1 VLLFYLET
9 GGPGLENRVSSMPK
23 PGFFDFFFT
32 TLPGRQANIYM
43 CVCVRA
49 QDNNRRVSS
58 ADDVDTLK
66 RRVYIYTHNTYIG
79 SVRMCMYYVAWMYVH
94 TCASLTIYPPRVR
107 ATTVCVKN
115 ASQLIE
121 GSIFEFVELLPLK
134 SPPLAQML
142 LRDPTSAHMINKEN
156 KKKWKYFRV

>member
-1 VLLFYLET
+1 
-9 GGPGLENRVSSMPK
+9 
-23 PGFFDFFFT
+23 
-32 TLPGRQANIYM
+32 
-43 CVCVRA
+43 
-49 QDNNRRVSS
+49 
-58 ADDVDTLK
+58 
-66 RRVYIYTHNTYIG
+66 
-79 SVRMCMYYVAWMYVH
+79 MYVH

>member
-1 VLLFYLET
+1 M
-9 GGPGLENRVSSMPK
+9 GIG
-23 PGFFDFFFT
+23 
-32 TLPGRQANIYM
+32 IYTNL
-43 CVCVRA
+43 V
-49 QDNNRRVSS
+49 RVSS

-66 RRVYIYTHNTYIG
+66 KTGIYIHPQYVHRKCTYVYVLRSMN
-79 SVRMCMYYVAWMYVH
+79 VH

-107 ATTVCVKN
+107 ATTVCVQN

-121 GSIFEFVELLPLK
+121 ESIFEFVELLPLK

-156 KKKWKYFRV
+156 KKKWKKYFRVD